1 MANRL
6 KGPKGETGISFGGFE
21 VIQVKD
27 NGNLDQVVAMR
38 LENMVGLKTYHILD
52 VKWEDKRIRMTPGF

>member
-1 MANRL
+1 M
-6 KGPKGETGISFGGFE
+6 
-21 VIQVKD
+21 VIWIR
-27 NGNLDQVVAMR
+27 VVAVR